1 MVNEPDQQTVTWATG
16 TGDDVSARLSAL
28 DGSSASLEVRPPT
41 RAGTGLVSLWY
52 LWGALRR
59 TAKYW
64 GALALAGLIIGVG
77 YIVAVPPPYHATVSV
92 LLVGDPSQTP
102 ANEVQTDL
110 TLAESLPVATAVV
123 QQLGLPQT
131 PSEFAGS
138 YSVTPTT
145 DNILTINVKAT
156 SSDEAVRI
164 ASAVATQFLDYR
176 ASYEQTQ
183 QTQTNDGLNQEVAQ
197 AQQQLDSLTAELS
210 QVSAQPSSPAQQAKL
225 ASLKKQRTAAASNLQ
240 SVQGYAS
247 QAQVTS
253 ASLTQKMVHGSQVL
267 NQAMP
272 VKRSMPK
279 NVLLYGIGGLLA
291 GLVLGWVIVIIGAVT
306 TDRLRRRDDIA
317 YTFSAPV
324 RLSVGRLRASP
335 LLPALPRQ
343 AAARRRGLTLV
354 VDYLRN
360 VIPGSSQGPASLAV
374 VAVDDA
380 PTVAKAVV
388 ELATAKAKEGSRV
401 VLADLT
407 SDGDAAR
414 LLDVHGAGIGK
425 VTPDG
430 TRFVLVV
437 PDSLLA
443 PVGPLESH
451 ASPDGY
457 AEPDKELVSAAAEA
471 DLVIALVTLDPA
483 LGAEHLAT
491 WAADAVAVVTAG
503 RTTAVRMQAVG
514 EMIRLAGTRLGSVVV
529 IGADKH
535 DETLGVTRL
544 V

>member
-1 MVNEPDQQTVTWATG
+1 MNDPDQQTVTWTAG
-16 TGDDVSARLSAL
+16 AGDGVSTRLPGFE
-28 DGSSASLEVRPPT
+28 GSPVSLEDRPPT

-64 GALALAGLIIGVG
+64 GALALAGLIIGAG

-92 LLVGDPSQTP
+92 LLVGDPGQNP
-102 ANEVQTDL
+102 ANEVLTDQ

-123 QQLGLPQT
+123 HQIGLPQT
-131 PSEFAGS
+131 PSNFQGS
-138 YSVTPTT
+138 YSVTATT
-145 DNILTINVKAT
+145 DNILTINVKGT
-156 SSDEAVRI
+156 SSDQAVRI
-164 ASAVATQFLDYR
+164 ASAVATQFLNYR

-183 QTQTNDGLNQEVAQ
+183 QRQTNDGLNQQVAQ
-197 AQQQLDSLTAELS
+197 AQQQVDSLAAQII
-210 QVSAQPSSPAQQAKL
+210 QVSGEASSPDQQAKL
-225 ASLKKQRTAAASNLQ
+225 ASLKKQHTAAVNNVQ
-240 SVQGYAS
+240 SVQANAA
-247 QAQVTS
+247 QTQVTS
-253 ASLTQKMVHGSQVL
+253 QALTTKMVRGSQVL

-291 GLVLGWVIVIIGAVT
+291 GLVIGWIIVIIGAVT

-317 YTFSAPV
+317 HTFNAPV
-324 RLSVGRLRASP
+324 RLSVGRLRASRR
-335 LLPALPRQ
+335 LPALPGR
-343 AAARRRGLTLV
+343 AAARRRYLTRV

-360 VIPGSSQGPASLAV
+360 AVPGSSQGPASLAV

-380 PTVAKAVV
+380 PSVAQAVV

-401 VLADLT
+401 VLADL
-407 SDGDAAR
+407 SAASDAAR
-414 LLDVHGAGIGK
+414 LLNIDGPGIGK
-425 VTPDG
+425 VTPGG

-437 PDSLLA
+437 PDNLVA

-451 ASPDGY
+451 ASPNGY
-457 AEPDKELVSAAAEA
+457 AEPDKDLKSASGEA
-471 DLVIALVTLDPA
+471 DLVIAFVTLDPA

-535 DETLGVTRL
+535 DETLGVTSL